1 MGARSAR
8 IDPPLLRRGCA
19 RDAFGTEALGVKPLS
34 AERLADAMGITE
46 SAAGLWVAHV
56 NSALSLCGCST
67 AEHVAMWIAQ
77 VGHESAGLTRLVESL
92 NYSPDGLMATWPTR
106 YTRATAEAHGR
117 AEGKPADQKAIA
129 MHVYGDRLGNRPGTQ
144 DGWTYRGRG
153 PIQVTG
159 RANYRE
165 CGQAIGV
172 DLESEPSLLELRSTG
187 AASTA
192 WYWRK
197 HKLTGYNG
205 DVLAVTRRING
216 GTNGI
221 DERQRR
227 YSRALS
233 VLQAM

>member
-1 MGARSAR
+1 MN
-8 IDPPLLRRGCA
+8 PLTA
-19 RDAFGTEALGVKPLS
+19 Q
-34 AERLADAMGITE
+34 RLADAMRIAPQ
-46 SAAGLWVAHV
+46 AAELWVAHV

-92 NYSPDGLMATWPTR
+92 NYTPDGLAKTWPSR
-106 YTRATAEAHGR
+106 YAINGVPNALANMHGR
-117 AEGKPADQKAIA
+117 IGQEPADQRAIA
-129 MHVYGDRLGNRPGTQ
+129 IHVYGGRLGNVPTTT
-144 DGWTYRGRG
+144 DGWIYRGRG

-172 DLESEPSLLELRSTG
+172 DLEMQPELLELRSTG

-197 HKLTGYNG
+197 HRLTGFGG
-205 DVLAVTRRING
+205 DVLSVTRRING
-216 GTNGI
+216 GTKGI
-221 DERQRR
+221 EDRQRR
-227 YSRALS
+227 YQIALD
-233 VLQAM
+233 VLRGQV

>member
-1 MGARSAR
+1 M
-8 IDPPLLRRGCA
+8 
-19 RDAFGTEALGVKPLS
+19 T

-56 NSALSLCGCST
+56 DSALSLCGCST

-92 NYSPDGLMATWPTR
+92 NYTPDGLMATWPTR

-117 AEGKPADQKAIA
+117 TKGNPADQKTIAI
-129 MHVYGDRLGNRPGTQ
+129 HVYGDRLGNRPGTQ

-197 HKLTGYNG
+197 HRLTGFGG
-205 DVLAVTRRING
+205 DVLSVTRRING

-221 DERQRR
+221 EDRQRR

-233 VLQAM
+233 VLQRI

>member
-1 MGARSAR
+1 M
-8 IDPPLLRRGCA
+8 
-19 RDAFGTEALGVKPLS
+19 KPITPQ
-34 AERLADAMGITE
+34 RLADAMRIE
-46 SAAGLWVAHV
+46 LAAAELWVAHV

-67 AEHVAMWIAQ
+67 PEHVAMWIAQ

-92 NYSPDGLMATWPTR
+92 NYTPDGLMATWPTR
-106 YTRATAEAHGR
+106 YTRALAIEHGR
-117 AEGKPADQKAIA
+117 TQDKAADQRAIE
-129 MHVYGDRLGNRPGTQ
+129 MHVYGDRLGNRPGTD
-144 DGWTYRGRG
+144 DGWRYRGRG

-197 HKLTGYNG
+197 HKLTGFGG
-205 DVLAVTRRING
+205 DVLSVTRKING

-221 DERQRR
+221 EDRQRR
-227 YSRALS
+227 YGIALS
-233 VLQAM
+233 VIKGE

>member
-1 MGARSAR
+1 M
-8 IDPPLLRRGCA
+8 
-19 RDAFGTEALGVKPLS
+19 KPLTP
-34 AERLADAMGITE
+34 ERLADAMRIE
-46 SAAGLWVAHV
+46 IAAAGLWVTHV

-92 NYSPDGLMATWPTR
+92 NYTPDGLMATWPTR
-106 YTRATAEAHGR
+106 YTRATAQAHGR
-117 AEGKPADQKAIA
+117 TESKPADQKAIA
-129 MHVYGDRLGNRPGTQ
+129 MHVYGDRLGNRQNTL

-172 DLESEPSLLELRSTG
+172 DLESEPALLELRATG

-197 HKLTGYNG
+197 HKLTGFGG
-205 DVLAVTRRING
+205 DVLSVTRRING

-221 DERQRR
+221 DDRQRR
-227 YSRALS
+227 YQRALS
-233 VLQAM
+233 VLTRV

>member
-1 MGARSAR
+1 
-8 IDPPLLRRGCA
+8 
-19 RDAFGTEALGVKPLS
+19 
-34 AERLADAMGITE
+34 
-46 SAAGLWVAHV
+46 
-56 NSALSLCGCST
+56 
-67 AEHVAMWIAQ
+67 MWIAQ

-92 NYSPDGLMATWPTR
+92 NYTPDALMATWPTR

-117 AEGKPADQKAIA
+117 TESKPADQKATA
-129 MHVYGDRLGNRPGTQ
+129 MHVYGDRLGNRQNTL

-216 GTNGI
+216 GTNGLE
-221 DERQRR
+221 DRQRR
-227 YSRALS
+227 YQRALS
-233 VLQAM
+233 VLAVGSA

>member
-1 MGARSAR
+1 M
-8 IDPPLLRRGCA
+8 
-19 RDAFGTEALGVKPLS
+19 KPLT
-34 AERLADAMGITE
+34 EQRLADAMSISE
-46 SAAGLWVAHV
+46 SAAALWVQHV
-56 NSALSLCGCST
+56 NSALSLCGCGT
-67 AEHVAMWIAQ
+67 AEHAAMWIAQ

-92 NYSPDGLMATWPTR
+92 NYTPDGLMATWPTR

-129 MHVYGDRLGNRPGTQ
+129 IHVYGDRLGNRPGTQ

-165 CGQAIGV
+165 CGQVIGV

-205 DVLAVTRRING
+205 DVLRVTRLING
-216 GTNGI
+216 GTNGLA
-221 DERQRR
+221 DRQAR
-227 YSRALS
+227 YDKALA
-233 VLQAM
+233 VLSGG

>member
-1 MGARSAR
+1 M
-8 IDPPLLRRGCA
+8 
-19 RDAFGTEALGVKPLS
+19 KPLT
-34 AERLADAMGITE
+34 EQRLADAMGITE
-46 SAAGLWVAHV
+46 SAAGLWVSHV

-92 NYSPDGLMATWPTR
+92 NYTPDGLMATWPTR
-106 YTRATAEAHGR
+106 YTRARAIEHGR
-117 AEGKPADQKAIA
+117 TQDKAADQRAIA
-129 MHVYGDRLGNRPGTQ
+129 IHVYGDRLGNRQGTD
-144 DGWTYRGRG
+144 DGWRYRGRG

-165 CGQAIGV
+165 CGQVIGV

-192 WYWRK
+192 WFWRK

-205 DVLAVTRRING
+205 DVLSVTRRING

-221 DERQRR
+221 DDRQRR
-227 YSRALS
+227 YQRALS
-233 VLQAM
+233 VLTRV